1 MIPLPIDP
9 SLPRILD
16 SLKDHRGLVLVAEPG
31 SGKTTRVPPAII
43 GAGLLDEANPHVI
56 VLQPRRVAARSTA
69 ARIASERGWTLGEEV
84 GYQVRFE
91 RRASKATRLMIE
103 TEGILTRQILADPFL
118 EGVGAV
124 VLDEFHERS
133 LHSDLTLALLREIRR
148 EVRPDLRIIVMSATL
163 DAEPV
168 ARFLDDAA
176 VIEVPGRTFPVEVA
190 YQDAARPTDPE
201 TVAEAV
207 AEALNDR
214 SNQGHILVF
223 LPGMAEIRR
232 AGKAVEPIAERT
244 GAVVLPLHG
253 SLPSDEQDRALQPS
267 DYRKIILSTNI
278 AETSLTIDGVTT
290 VIDSGL
296 ARVARHD
303 SSRGLD
309 RLDLERISR
318 ASADQRAGRAGRTAP
333 GRCVRLWSERRH
345 AALAPFEEP
354 EIQRVDLCSTLLT
367 LRSWG
372 ASEPARFGWYE
383 APAADRIEAGESLLV
398 RLGALDPGS
407 RAITP
412 LGTRM
417 LALPTHPRLARLLL
431 AAAERGMLREG
442 AALAALLSEKDIAE
456 RGRTGGG
463 VRRGAS
469 DMLGRLDMLAEAEAS
484 RFSPSLRNR
493 GIDPAAARQ
502 AAKVRDD
509 LIRLGSRLEK
519 GSRHRAEP
527 EGADREEALL
537 KLLILA
543 YPDRVARRRGAEET
557 GVMVGGRGVRL
568 APESVVREGE
578 LFLALDPRE
587 ERRRGTLELRVS
599 LASEARLEWLEE
611 LVPQSIRRA
620 RLTRYDA
627 DRERVV
633 SVNQLW
639 YEDLLLREDPAPP
652 ADAREA
658 SSALFEALRPR
669 AGSIFHEDA
678 AAAAWLARY
687 EFVRLAVP
695 DLEWPAITDEAL
707 AEQLE
712 FLCHG
717 KTRASEVRETAKI
730 PYLEGMLAPAQVREL
745 DQSAPEFL
753 TIPSGRRVRL
763 TYEPGRQ
770 PVLSAKLQEL
780 FGWTE
785 TPRLA
790 RGRVPLLLELL
801 GPNFRP
807 VQVTSDL
814 KSFWTTTYTQVR
826 KDLRG
831 RYPKHP
837 WPEDPLTARAVVRK

>member
-16 SLKDHRGLVLVAEPG
+16 ALRKHRGLVLVAAPG
-31 SGKTTRVPPAII
+31 SGKTTRVPPAIV
-43 GAGLLDEANPHVI
+43 GAGLLDEANPSVI

-69 ARIASERGWTLGEEV
+69 ARIASERGWTLGGEV

-91 RRASKATRLMIE
+91 RRASSATRLMIQ
-103 TEGILTRQILADPFL
+103 TEGVLTRQILADPFL
-118 EGVGAV
+118 EKVGAV

-133 LHSDLTLALLREIRR
+133 LHSDLALALLREIRR

-163 DAEPV
+163 DAESV

-201 TVAEAV
+201 TIAGAV
-207 AEALNDR
+207 AEVLADR
-214 SNQGHILVF
+214 SNRGHVLVF

-232 AGKAVEPIAERT
+232 AAKAVEPIAERA

-253 SLPSDEQDRALQPS
+253 SLPSDEQDRALRPS
-267 DYRKIILSTNI
+267 DHRKIILSTNI
-278 AETSLTIDGVTT
+278 AETSLTIDGVTA

-309 RLDLERISR
+309 RLDLERISQ

-345 AALAPFEEP
+345 AALAPFDEP
-354 EIQRVDLCSTLLT
+354 EIQRVDLCSTLLA

-372 ASEPARFGWYE
+372 ASEPERFGWFE
-383 APAADRIEAGESLLV
+383 APAAGRIEAAESLLV
-398 RLGALDPGS
+398 RLGALDPGTG
-407 RAITP
+407 AITP
-412 LGTRM
+412 RGNRM

-456 RGRTGGG
+456 RGRSGGG
-463 VRRGAS
+463 ARRGAS
-469 DMLGRLDMLAEAEAS
+469 DLLGRLDLLAEAEAS
-484 RFSPSLRNR
+484 RFAPSLRNR
-493 GIDPAAARQ
+493 GVDPAAARQ
-502 AAKVRDD
+502 AARVRDD
-509 LIRLGSRLEK
+509 LMRLGSRLEK
-519 GSRHRAEP
+519 GSRHRNEP

-543 YPDRVARRRGAEET
+543 YPDRVTKRRGAEET

-568 APESVVREGE
+568 APESVVRQGE

-599 LASEARLEWLEE
+599 IASEARLEWLEE
-611 LVPQSIRRA
+611 LVPQSIRRE
-620 RLTRYDA
+620 RPTRYDD

-639 YEDLLLREDPAPP
+639 YEDLLLREAPAPP
-652 ADAREA
+652 ADSREA
-658 SSALFEALRPR
+658 STALFEALRPR
-669 AGSIFHEDA
+669 VEAIFRDDA

-687 EFVRLAVP
+687 EFVRLALP
-695 DLEWPAITDEAL
+695 ELEWPEIAAEAL

-712 FLCHG
+712 YICQG
-717 KTRASEVRETAKI
+717 KSKAREVREAPKV
-730 PYLEGMLAPAQVREL
+730 PYLVGMLSPDQAREL
-745 DQSAPEFL
+745 DQSAPETL
-753 TIPSGRRVRL
+753 TLPSGRRVRPS
-763 TYEPGRQ
+763 YEPGRQ

-790 RGRVPLLLELL
+790 RGRVPILLELL

-814 KSFWTTTYTQVR
+814 KSFWTTTYAQVR

-837 WPEDPLTARAVVRK
+837 WPEDPLTAIAPARR